1 MLLMVVPL
9 PKTGQDMRNIYNL
22 MKTSLLKTIILKTIT
37 LKTMM
42 AVALIAVCLSA
53 SSADERFRSDFPERY
68 TVQKDDTLWDISST
82 FLKSPWLWPEIW
94 HVNRQIKNP
103 HLIFPGDVIRLVY
116 IDGEPKLTV
125 DRTTRLSPGDGKLS
139 PKARISSITD
149 AIPAIPLDE
158 INSWLSRNRVVE
170 LGVLEAAPYVVAGQE
185 QRLILGAGDRLYS
198 RGEFAGNIPSYGVY
212 RKGIQYID
220 PDTKEVIGIQAIDL
234 GAANMRALNED
245 IATMTITQSTGDI
258 RVGDH
263 ILPTEERN
271 IEPTF
276 FPSEPRQDIEG
287 KIISVERGVSQVG
300 MLDVV
305 AINRGELHDLV
316 QGNIL
321 AIYKRGEVITDS
333 RAKERKDRR
342 VVLPDERAG
351 LMMVFQTF
359 DKMSLALVLKADRG
373 IKVGDYARS
382 P

>member
-22 MKTSLLKTIILKTIT
+22 MKTSLLNTIILKTIT

-125 DRTTRLSPGDGKLS
+125 DRTTRLSPGDDKLS
-139 PKARISSITD
+139 PKARISSIAN

-170 LGVLEAAPYVVAGQE
+170 PGVLEAAPYVVAGQE

-198 RGEFAGNIPSYGVY
+198 RGEFASNIPSYGVY

-258 RVGDH
+258 RIGDH

-316 QGNIL
+316 PGNVL

-333 RAKERKDRR
+333 RAKKHKDRR